1 MKNNIFIAGALLLA
15 TVSILL
21 LNGCLKDTGTMQYQM
36 NTPICQTTAQ
46 VRAGIKSDAPQ
57 SVVNPGKMCVLGN
70 TIFLIET
77 EKGIHIIDNTNPS
90 SPVNKAFINI
100 PGNEDM
106 AVEGNILYAD
116 CFTDLLAIDV
126 SNSNNVVLKNYV
138 AGLFPDRRWVNGYY
152 LDSGKVITGWIV
164 KNVKLDIHLTAGQ
177 GMWSNGSY
185 ITPINYNLIYL
196 SSSSSQSIASSS
208 PTAIGGSMAKMAIQN
223 GHLYVVSTQS
233 LYSVS
238 IEHPL
243 APTYLNKKYM
253 PFGMGSAETIYPFQ
267 DKLFIG
273 STSGMYI
280 FSVTN
285 PDNPQLLTTFTHA
298 TACDPVIT
306 DGTNAYITLRS
317 GRSCGGIQNELD
329 IVNVQDVTHPAFLK
343 KYNLTH
349 PQGLSKDGNT
359 LIVCDDGLKVYDAT
373 DPSNLLLK
381 QSINLSETYDVIC
394 INGLA
399 IVSAKDGLY
408 QFDYSNLANVKQL
421 SKLSINQ

>member
-1 MKNNIFIAGALLLA
+1 MKKNHFIASALLLA

-21 LNGCLKDTGTMQYQM
+21 LNSCLKDTGTMQYYAY
-36 NTPICQTTAQ
+36 TPVYKTSTQ
-46 VRAGIKSDAPQ
+46 VRAEIKSDAPQ
-57 SVVNPGKMCVLGN
+57 PITNPAKMCVLGN
-70 TIFLIET
+70 TIFLVET

-100 PGNEDM
+100 PGNEDI
-106 AVEGNILYAD
+106 AVQGNILYAN
-116 CFTDLLAIDV
+116 CYTDLMAIDV
-126 SNSNNVVLKNYV
+126 SNPDNVVLKNYA
-138 AGLFPDRRWVNGYY
+138 AGIFPERRYIYGYY
-152 LDSGKVITGWIV
+152 VDSNKVITDWV
-164 KNVKLDIHLTAGQ
+164 RKNVKINLQLSQGQ
-177 GMWSNGSY
+177 GIWSNGNY
-185 ITPINYNLIYL
+185 ISTVYYTYAMSL
-196 SSSSSQSIASSS
+196 SSSQAAASNT
-208 PTAIGGSMAKMAIQN
+208 TAVGGSMARMAIQN
-223 GHLYVVSTQS
+223 DHLYAVSTQS
-233 LYSVS
+233 LYSIS
-238 IEHPL
+238 IAKPL
-243 APTYLNKKYM
+243 DPTYLSSKNLHL
-253 PFGMGSAETIYPFQ
+253 GIGSAETIYPFQ

-280 FSVTN
+280 FSVTDA
-285 PDNPQLLTTFTHA
+285 DNPQLITTFTHA

-329 IVNVQDVTHPAFLK
+329 IVNVQDVTHPTFLK
-343 KYNLTH
+343 KYNLTR

-381 QSINLSETYDVIC
+381 KSINLSEPYDVIC

-408 QFDYSNLANVKQL
+408 QFDYSDLANVKLL
-421 SKLSINQ
+421 SKLNINQ

>member
-1 MKNNIFIAGALLLA
+1 MKKNFFIAGSLSLA
-15 TVSILL
+15 TVSVLL
-21 LNGCLKDTGTMQYQM
+21 MNGCLKDKGTIQYQM
-36 NTPICQTTAQ
+36 NTPIYQTTAQ
-46 VRAGIKSDAPQ
+46 MRAGIKRDAPQ
-57 SVVNPGKMCVLGN
+57 PVVNPGKMCVLGN
-70 TIFLIET
+70 TIFLSEA

-90 SPVNKAFINI
+90 SPLNKAFINI
-100 PGNEDM
+100 PGNEDI

-116 CFTDLLAIDV
+116 CYTDLLAIDV
-126 SNSNNVVLKNYV
+126 SNSNNVVFKNYV
-138 AGLFPDRRWVNGYY
+138 AGIFPQRRWVNGYY
-152 LDSGKVITGWIV
+152 MDSGKVITSWIV
-164 KNVKLDIHLTAGQ
+164 KHVKSDLHLTVGQ
-177 GMWSNGSY
+177 GTWSNGSY
-185 ITPINYNLIYL
+185 ITPINYNIIYL
-196 SSSSSQSIASSS
+196 SSSSSQSMASSS
-208 PTAIGGSMAKMAIQN
+208 PTGIGGSMSRLAIQN
-223 GHLYVVSTQS
+223 GHLYAVSSQS
-233 LYSVS
+233 LYSIS
-238 IEHPL
+238 IAHPL
-243 APTYLNKKYM
+243 DPTYLNRKYI

-273 STSGMYI
+273 STSGMFI
-280 FSVTN
+280 FSVTDA
-285 PDNPQLLTTFTHA
+285 DNPQLITTFAHA

-329 IVNVQDVTHPAFLK
+329 VVNVQNVTHPTFLK
-343 KYNLTH
+343 KYNLSR

-381 QSINLSETYDVIC
+381 QSINLSEPYDVIC

-421 SKLSINQ
+421 SKLSLNQ